1 MKPCPFC
8 ESEISETAKKCRHCG
23 EWLDRARSAE
33 PVAPAD
39 AGDSFIPALGEGR
52 SSSSRWPLPRDAGD
66 SFIPALGEGTA
77 LTGRYRLERR
87 IGKGGMAV
95 SAHAVVDTAAS
106 QARAATRRPTAAA
119 RTSPGG
125 DATLYAPARSATP
138 VASG

>member
-33 PVAPAD
+33 PVAPA
-39 AGDSFIPALGEGR
+39 
-52 SSSSRWPLPRDAGD
+52 DAGD

-119 RTSPGG
+119 LTSPGG